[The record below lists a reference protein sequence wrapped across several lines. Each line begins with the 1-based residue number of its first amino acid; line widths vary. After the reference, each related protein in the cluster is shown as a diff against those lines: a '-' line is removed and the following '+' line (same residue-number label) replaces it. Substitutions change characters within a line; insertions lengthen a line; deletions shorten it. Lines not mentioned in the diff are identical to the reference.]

1 MLAHPVCPTRRRGFR
16 AAPRSAHTS
25 GSCTR
30 RRKSLSQSAA
40 DRSLTSR
47 AAHRYHPELQPIER
61 VWCCVKNEIAN
72 NPVGTMS
79 ELKERLEANF
89 KSCVTQKVLLGTW
102 RKSVEYVE
110 KYAAWSTDT
119 EGCSWDPEEERERGE
134 ELPDQALAMDEEDLE
149 EALEAAALDDLE
161 EELE

>member
-1 MLAHPVCPTRRRGFR
+1 M
-16 AAPRSAHTS
+16 
-25 GSCTR
+25 
-30 RRKSLSQSAA
+30 
-40 DRSLTSR
+40 
-47 AAHRYHPELQPIER
+47 
-61 VWCCVKNEIAN
+61 KNEIAN